1 MKRTRIIALFFLSL
15 CSCLLIQPRRAQ
27 DLYIETGYAERIRT
41 AEVVLDSLTVR
52 KGFDSQNLEDNAIY
66 ITKLLLVRRNQ
77 DSATA
82 GSPLLLR
89 GSIKEEAFSR
99 EFRDLNTV
107 TVELCIFDPPKTG
120 AVALAL
126 YSETTKDTI
135 ESYAYLHAVIR
146 RAFDHLLPGCTK
158 R

>member
-1 MKRTRIIALFFLSL
+1 MKRMGFIVICVWFL
-15 CSCLLIQPRRAQ
+15 CSCLAVQPRRAQ
-27 DLYIETGYAERIRT
+27 ELYIESDYAQRIET
-41 AEVVLDSLTVR
+41 AELVLDSLTVR
-52 KGFDSQNLEDNAIY
+52 KGFDSRILEENAAY
-66 ITKLLLVRRNQ
+66 IVELLLVRRNQ

-82 GSPLLLR
+82 GNPLLLR
-89 GSIKEEAFSR
+89 TLIKEEAFSR

-107 TVELCIFDPPKTG
+107 TIELSLFDPPKTG

-135 ESYAYLHAVIR
+135 ESYAYLHSVIR
-146 RAFDHLLPGCTK
+146 RAFDRLL